1 MAVTESTFF
10 YLYLR
15 AVQASLHAYRYKL
28 CKLPSGE
35 RSSTTL
41 LEASD
46 VMPRIQPNNM
56 WSTALL
62 CLLGMLA
69 GCETNPNEELARQ
82 HLSQGKL
89 LLARGEVATSINE
102 FQAAVQLT
110 PASSDAHSH
119 LAMALGAK
127 GDISGAVTEYRTAVN
142 LHPDSETLQQVGIL
156 LASSGDL
163 EGGILAFRSALEL
176 QPADARVH
184 YNLGMALKDRGHID
198 EALEEFRQTLRY
210 KSTDY
215 EARYQLGLTLKE
227 KGLREDAL
235 QELQAVLRQTP
246 DKPVNARFLALV
258 RKNIESLE

>member
-1 MAVTESTFF
+1 MRTD
-10 YLYLR
+10 
-15 AVQASLHAYRYKL
+15 
-28 CKLPSGE
+28 
-35 RSSTTL
+35 RSYAKAHRHPIFNHTQM
-41 LEASD
+41 EARD
-46 VMPRIQPNNM
+46 DMPRILPNNIYSM
-56 WSTALL
+56 ALL
-62 CLLGMLA
+62 CLLTMLT
-69 GCETNPNEELARQ
+69 GCETNPNEELARK

-127 GDISGAVTEYRTAVN
+127 GDISGAVTEYRKAVN

-184 YNLGMALKDRGHID
+184 YNLGMALKDTGHMD

-210 KSTDY
+210 KSTDS
-215 EARYQLGLTLKE
+215 EARYQLGLTLKD

-235 QELQAVLRQTP
+235 QELQTVLRQTP
-246 DKPVNARFLALV
+246 EKPINAKFLALV
-258 RKNIESLE
+258 RKSVGSLE